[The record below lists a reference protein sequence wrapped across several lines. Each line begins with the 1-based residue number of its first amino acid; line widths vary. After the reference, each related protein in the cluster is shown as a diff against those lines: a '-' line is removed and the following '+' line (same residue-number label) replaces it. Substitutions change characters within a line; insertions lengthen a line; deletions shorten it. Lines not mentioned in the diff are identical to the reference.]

1 MAYLSK
7 LQVIQRG
14 GQNRQYYLICPA
26 PLAAALEME
35 KGEELEWVIKD
46 RKTFEIRRVQ
56 GTARAKWSR
65 QWRSCSQPQNSCQ
78 GWNSMPQRQYR
89 PRRLPLAPDRESNQ
103 STVPN

>member
-1 MAYLSK
+1 MGYFSK

-46 RKTFEIRRVQ
+46 RNTFQIRR
-56 GTARAKWSR
+56 AKAAPRAK
-65 QWRSCSQPQNSCQ
+65 RS
-78 GWNSMPQRQYR
+78 GH
-89 PRRLPLAPDRESNQ
+89 E
-103 STVPN
+103 

>member
-35 KGEELEWVIKD
+35 KGEELEWIIKD
-46 RKTFEIRRVQ
+46 RHTFQIRR
-56 GTARAKWSR
+56 AKA
-65 QWRSCSQPQNSCQ
+65 
-78 GWNSMPQRQYR
+78 
-89 PRRLPLAPDRESNQ
+89 APHAPKSSHE
-103 STVPN
+103 

>member
-1 MAYLSK
+1 MAYLTK

-46 RKTFEIRRVQ
+46 RNTFEIRRVQ
-56 GTARAKWSR
+56 ADTRNKAG
-65 QWRSCSQPQNSCQ
+65 RS
-78 GWNSMPQRQYR
+78 
-89 PRRLPLAPDRESNQ
+89 
-103 STVPN
+103 

>member
-35 KGEELEWVIKD
+35 KGEELQWVIKD
-46 RKTFEIRRVQ
+46 RNTFEVRRVQ
-56 GTARAKWSR
+56 GTHRAK
-65 QWRSCSQPQNSCQ
+65 
-78 GWNSMPQRQYR
+78 GGR
-89 PRRLPLAPDRESNQ
+89 P
-103 STVPN
+103 